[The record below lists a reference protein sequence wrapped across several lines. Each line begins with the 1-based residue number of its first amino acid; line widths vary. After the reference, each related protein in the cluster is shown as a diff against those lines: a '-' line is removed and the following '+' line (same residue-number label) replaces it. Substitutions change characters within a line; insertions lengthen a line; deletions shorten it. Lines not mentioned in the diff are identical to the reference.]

1 MLARSLCALLL
12 LASPAAALDIY
23 EDLTLTEG
31 NYPGGPIKVYGSAS
45 LTIAGNPITAR
56 IELYDNASLDV
67 QGGDIRGAIEVHGA
81 NHVRQTAGEIT
92 RIDVLTREATS
103 YELLGGYFGTTLQGA
118 FAGDHRVTID
128 FDRYTSA
135 PDRIGAPGMFVQA
148 YASEPFVRTGPGGL
162 PVIGSLVSAGE
173 FEAFSQVVMGE
184 WLLSVPGGVL
194 GDATRDGLVD
204 LDDLNAVRNNFGRT
218 DAGSLLDGDAM
229 PYDGRVDL
237 DDLNRVRNAFG
248 NSHPVPEPA
257 TLALMALACPL
268 LLTWRRSNRGR
279 LRR

>member
-1 MLARSLCALLL
+1 MLARSLCAFLL
-12 LASPAAALDIY
+12 LASPAAALDVY
-23 EDLTLTEG
+23 EDLTLTEA

-56 IELYDNASLDV
+56 IELYDDARSTC
-67 QGGDIRGAIEVHGA
+67 RGAI
-81 NHVRQTAGEIT
+81 
-92 RIDVLTREATS
+92 
-103 YELLGGYFGTTLQGA
+103 
-118 FAGDHRVTID
+118 FAGPSKSTGPTRP
-128 FDRYTSA
+128 
-135 PDRIGAPGMFVQA
+135 PDRRGDHPDRRPLPRGHQLRIARRVFRHDVARRVRGRSSRDDRLRRLHVGPGSIGAPGMFVQA

-194 GDATRDGLVD
+194 GDATRDGIVD
-204 LDDLNAVRNNFGRT
+204 LADLNAVRNNFGRT

-248 NSHPVPEPA
+248 NSQPVPEPA
-257 TLALMALACPL
+257 TLALMASAFPL
-268 LLTWRRSNRGR
+268 LLTWLRSNRGR
-279 LRR
+279 PRR